1 MTTLPVTAL
10 YAGLLALYFVWLST
24 RVIKARRVH
33 RAALG
38 TPHRLVERAVRAHG
52 NFAEYVPFALLLMA
66 LCEVNGLPDWALHVF
81 GTVLLAGRILHATG
95 IAQEPENFRWRV
107 LGMSLTF
114 TVMGVAGAALLG
126 LAAALL

>member
-1 MTTLPVTAL
+1 MLPVTAL
-10 YAGLLALYFVWLST
+10 YAGLLAFYFLWLAT

-33 RAALG
+33 RVALG

-66 LCEVNGLPDWALHVF
+66 LCEINGLPDWALHVF
-81 GTVLLAGRILHATG
+81 GVVLLAGRVLHAHG
-95 IAQEPENFRWRV
+95 IGQEPENFRWRV

-114 TVMGVAGAALLG
+114 TVLGAAAAALLG
-126 LAAALL
+126 LSLAILL